1 MSFLQ
6 IEVHANVSFFVVGI
20 NSGDPLYRELSLSAS
35 GGDEPFMP
43 QT

>member
-6 IEVHANVSFFVVGI
+6 IEVLANVSFLWMWI
-20 NSGDPLYRELSLSAS
+20 NSDDPLYRELSLLAS